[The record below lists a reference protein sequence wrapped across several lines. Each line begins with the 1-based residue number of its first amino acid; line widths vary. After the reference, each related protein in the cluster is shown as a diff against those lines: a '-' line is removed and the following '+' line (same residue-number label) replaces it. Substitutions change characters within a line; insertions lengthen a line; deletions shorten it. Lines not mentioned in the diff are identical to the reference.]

1 MKGFAMTLHKLWK
14 TPAESPVRLR
24 APVVTLFVLALSL
37 LYDHTG
43 MFRWGILCALLHECG
58 HLAVWGVLVRR
69 PPRLEISAAGICLC
83 VRGMALPPHQERMLA
98 AAGPLTNFL
107 LCAAGVCFME
117 WQGYTYGGYWFV
129 SANLLL
135 GIFNLLPL
143 PGLDGARL
151 LGSI

>member
-1 MKGFAMTLHKLWK
+1 MTQHRPWK
-14 TPAESPVRLR
+14 TPPESPVRFR
-24 APVVTLFVLALSL
+24 APVATLFVLALSL

-43 MFRWGILCALLHECG
+43 MFRWSILCALLHECG
-58 HLAVWGVLVRR
+58 HLAAWSVLVRR

-83 VRGMALPPHQERMLA
+83 MRGVTLPLGQERILA

-117 WQGYTYGGYWFV
+117 WQGYTYSGYWFV

-151 LGSI
+151 LGNV